1 MGLLNAPVQALM
13 FIFREIT
20 KIAEDELNDDGP
32 VRDELTD
39 LYKRLEGS
47 SISEE
52 EFDRRET
59 ELVARLTAI
68 EQRQKRRGHGTH

>member
-20 KIAEDELNDDGP
+20 RIAEEELNDDGP

-39 LYKRLEGS
+39 LYKCLEGN
-47 SISEE
+47 SISEA
-52 EFDRRET
+52 EFDRREAD
-59 ELVARLTAI
+59 LVARLTAI
-68 EQRQKRRGHGTH
+68 EQRQKRRGHATH